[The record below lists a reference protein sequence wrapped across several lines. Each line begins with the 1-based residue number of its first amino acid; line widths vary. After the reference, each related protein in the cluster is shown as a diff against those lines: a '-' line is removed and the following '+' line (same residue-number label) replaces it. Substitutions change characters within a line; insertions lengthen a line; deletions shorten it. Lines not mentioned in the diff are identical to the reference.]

1 VTEPEPGVDAWK
13 EQTSAFD
20 RVQSIATAVTRPRS
34 VAYIAAEAHVAE
46 NTARD
51 HLERLVDLNVLL
63 EHDRDGAR
71 LYEPDPLHTRLQTL
85 RDLLA
90 EHDRDGLIQLKAELQ
105 SRIEGWHDEYGAD
118 SPADLRRQA
127 AESET
132 AAQTRDLRNTANDWD
147 LLQYRLAIVEDAI
160 ENYGEYDRDFRAS
173 A

>member
-1 VTEPEPGVDAWK
+1 VTEPEPGVQAWK

-20 RVQSIATAVTRPRS
+20 RVQSIATVVTRPRS
-34 VAYIAAEAHVAE
+34 AASIADEAHVAE

-51 HLERLVDLNVLL
+51 HLDRLVDLNVLL
-63 EHDRDGAR
+63 EHDRDGAT

-90 EHDRDGLIQLKAELQ
+90 EHDRDSLIQLKAEIQ
-105 SRIEGWHDEYGAD
+105 SRIEAWRDEYDAD
-118 SPADLRRQA
+118 SPVELRRRA

-132 AAQTRDLRNTANDWD
+132 AAQTRDLRTTANDWD
-147 LLQYRLAIVEDAI
+147 LVQYRLSIVEDAI
-160 ENYGEYDRDFRAS
+160 ENYGEYNREFQAS